1 MAKPFAT
8 ESLIHRSS
16 LRLRGVNAAV
26 DWDFRVPAP
35 RTQLIGM
42 CKVDPRL
49 RRIYKDSMKQK
60 RSERLGYINRCVWGD
75 DGGALGRDLLCREY
89 GIPEA
94 VGMTDAQYDFF
105 EGLWRVDAMWNENEL
120 ALECLVLRPEN
131 FHLRWMLS
139 GATVFKEEVKRYYG
153 APRFKH
159 AARGISRATA
169 KKSEL
174 EQCCL

>member
-1 MAKPFAT
+1 
-8 ESLIHRSS
+8 
-16 LRLRGVNAAV
+16 
-26 DWDFRVPAP
+26 
-35 RTQLIGM
+35 
-42 CKVDPRL
+42 
-49 RRIYKDSMKQK
+49 
-60 RSERLGYINRCVWGD
+60 
-75 DGGALGRDLLCREY
+75 
-89 GIPEA
+89 
-94 VGMTDAQYDFF
+94 
-105 EGLWRVDAMWNENEL
+105 MWNENEL
-120 ALECLVLRPEN
+120 ALECLVLRPEH